1 LRVFAVH
8 RLPKEKFMA
17 VRVVALLIPLAI
29 TLPQLR
35 MSRPEA
41 PAVQSVAATAPTAEV
56 PASFYENRRV
66 SDAAMTRVAFD
77 LPAQESLR
85 AFDNLAMATADDA
98 VAASAMPQSQK
109 ASPRR
114 AAPKLNRTAS
124 QVKATRTAAKPNSQA
139 TRRADRL
146 QADAGCLPSL
156 PCAPVVVAKVTP
168 VVRRPL

>member
-1 LRVFAVH
+1 
-8 RLPKEKFMA
+8 MA

-35 MSRPEA
+35 LSRPDA
-41 PAVQSVAATAPTAEV
+41 PAVQSVAAEAPAL
-56 PASFYENRRV
+56 SYENRQVSEAATLHAAHELPTQMSASTLQSSSRV
-66 SDAAMTRVAFD
+66 
-77 LPAQESLR
+77 
-85 AFDNLAMATADDA
+85 TADSA
-98 VAASAMPQSQK
+98 AAAGVATQVHK

-114 AAPKLNRTAS
+114 TTPKLIRGAAPGKP
-124 QVKATRTAAKPNSQA
+124 TRTAAKPTGQA

-146 QADAGCLPSL
+146 QADAGCLPNV